1 MSQFNYLI
9 DLHTAGSDVNDPI
22 SALMARLQQP
32 QIVLHNSGQDG
43 YGWAPRTVEN
53 MVAVSE
59 IWMLRVIF
67 CNPGILRSAA
77 AARGVKAITV
87 AIGNPQLFQNHG
99 RTWASCASLTTST
112 CSSSN
117 HPQRASSRRRRKLRC
132 AQGGSGVYAYVCV
145 NGTDAIP
152 VSSYACRFAQ
162 LYTKTG
168 VVLEVYGVNT
178 FVRKGD
184 LIVRIKNIFGNVVDE
199 HFVPCSGIVS
209 NVGKGFSV
217 VGRVTTGQRSNPV
230 AMTSDWII
238 HLGVIKKKGEVLP
251 REAKENY

>member
-87 AIGNPQLFQNHG
+87 AIGNPQLFQNRYVHWSYMG
-99 RTWASCASLTTST
+99 VMRILDYLNMFKFEPPAEGIISPAPGFWVCLRTLLGELCCFYLHLMS
-112 CSSSN
+112 
-117 HPQRASSRRRRKLRC
+117 
-132 AQGGSGVYAYVCV
+132 VYAYVCV

-217 VGRVTTGQRSNPV
+217 VGRVVFLR
-230 AMTSDWII
+230 
-238 HLGVIKKKGEVLP
+238 
-251 REAKENY
+251 